1 MDPQNHLLLQAFTA
15 KMKEILKEEMG
26 GINERIDQLKNNRN
40 SCGDAKENRV
50 QRLKLS
56 IQPFKGRNDPE
67 AYIQWETKIE
77 ELFSCH
83 ICTEEE
89 KVKVAATKLSHYA
102 LVWWDKE
109 QKDRRWY
116 GEPVVRTWEEMRKM
130 MRKRYANSYYLEELH
145 KKKKR
150 RKLKREEFKI
160 KSSLE
165 KKKRRVKRMK

>member
-26 GINERIDQLKNNRN
+26 GINDRIDQLKNNRN

-83 ICTEEE
+83 ICIEEE
-89 KVKVAATKLSHYA
+89 KVKVADT
-102 LVWWDKE
+102 
-109 QKDRRWY
+109 
-116 GEPVVRTWEEMRKM
+116 
-130 MRKRYANSYYLEELH
+130 N
-145 KKKKR
+145 
-150 RKLKREEFKI
+150 
-160 KSSLE
+160 
-165 KKKRRVKRMK
+165 